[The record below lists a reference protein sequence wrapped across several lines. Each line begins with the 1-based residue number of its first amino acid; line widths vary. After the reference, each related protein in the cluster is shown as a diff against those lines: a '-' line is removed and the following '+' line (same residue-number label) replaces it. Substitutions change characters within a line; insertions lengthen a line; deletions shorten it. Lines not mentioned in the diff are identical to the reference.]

1 MTNRTQRILIV
12 DDEAPARRR
21 LRELIGDCGALLA
34 LEVAGEAGDGREA
47 LAALNAGGVDVV
59 LLDIRMP
66 EMDGIE
72 LARHIQKFDTPPAI
86 IFTTAYDAYAVKAF
100 ELNAIDY
107 LLKPIRAERLAL
119 ALKKAVA
126 SKALSA
132 ATLAQLGTKARTH
145 VSINERGR
153 VVLVAVADIVF
164 LRAEQKYVTVKTL
177 TREHLLEESLTSLEQ
192 EFAQEFVRVHRS
204 ALVAKAAIEG
214 FERASAQEGSE
225 AHWQVMLRG
234 LPERLP
240 VSRRQQHIV
249 REFGSKNS

>member
-1 MTNRTQRILIV
+1 MTNAAQRILIV

-21 LRELIGDCGALLA
+21 LRELIGDCATALA
-34 LEVAGEAGDGREA
+34 LEVVGEAGDGREA
-47 LAALNAGGVDVV
+47 LALLNEGAADVV

-66 EMDGIE
+66 DMDGLE
-72 LARHIQKFDTPPAI
+72 LARHVQKFDTPPAI

-119 ALKKAVA
+119 ALKKALA
-126 SKALSA
+126 SAALSV
-132 ATLAQLGTKARTH
+132 ATLARLAPKARSH
-145 VSINERGR
+145 LSVNERGR
-153 VVLVAVADIVF
+153 VVLVPVKDIVF
-164 LRAEQKYVTVKTL
+164 LRAEQKYVTVKSL
-177 TREHLLEESLTSLEQ
+177 AREYLLEESLSALEQ

-204 ALVAKAAIEG
+204 ALVAKTAIEG
-214 FERASAQEGSE
+214 FERVSAPEGGE

-249 REFGSKNS
+249 REFGSKVS

>member
-1 MTNRTQRILIV
+1 MSSPAPQRILIV

-21 LRELIGDCGALLA
+21 LRELIGDCAAAMA

-47 LAALNAGGVDVV
+47 LAALNEGKIDVV

-72 LARHIQKFDTPPAI
+72 LARHIQKLDAPPAV

-119 ALKKAVA
+119 ALKKAAA

-132 ATLAQLGTKARTH
+132 TALAQISPKARTH
-145 VSINERGR
+145 LSINERGR
-153 VVLVAVADIVF
+153 VVLVPVKEIVF
-164 LRAEQKYVTVKTL
+164 LRAELKYVTVKTL
-177 TREHLLEESLTSLEQ
+177 TREFLLEESLSGLEQ
-192 EFAQEFVRVHRS
+192 EFAQDFVRVHRS

-214 FERASAQEGSE
+214 FERASAQEGGE

-234 LPERLP
+234 LSERLP

-249 REFGSKNS
+249 REFGH

>member
-1 MTNRTQRILIV
+1 MQK
-12 DDEAPARRR
+12 
-21 LRELIGDCGALLA
+21 
-34 LEVAGEAGDGREA
+34 LER
-47 LAALNAGGVDVV
+47 
-59 LLDIRMP
+59 
-66 EMDGIE
+66 
-72 LARHIQKFDTPPAI
+72 PPAV

-132 ATLAQLGTKARTH
+132 TALAQLAPKARTH
-145 VSINERGR
+145 LSINERGR
-153 VVLVAVADIVF
+153 VVLVPVKDIVF
-164 LRAEQKYVTVKTL
+164 LRAELKYVTVRTL
-177 TREHLLEESLTSLEQ
+177 AREYLLEESLTSLEQ
-192 EFAQEFVRVHRS
+192 EFAQDFVRVHRS
-204 ALVAKAAIEG
+204 ALAAKSAIEG
-214 FERASAQEGSE
+214 FERASAVEGGE

-249 REFGSKNS
+249 REFGSK